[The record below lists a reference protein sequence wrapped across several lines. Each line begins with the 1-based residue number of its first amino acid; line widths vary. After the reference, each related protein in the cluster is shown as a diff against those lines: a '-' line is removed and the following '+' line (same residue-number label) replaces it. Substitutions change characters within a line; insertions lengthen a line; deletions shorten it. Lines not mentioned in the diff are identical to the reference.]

1 MSAARLSLAFFPFL
15 ALSACVSRPAVPAV
29 APEDA
34 RGGHAPQGFAPR
46 GACGGWKAAVGRRD
60 ETALSHVSFPEL
72 DPRGCFISVRYGPS
86 GLAAD
91 PIPPGCGYPSDPE
104 VLGHLRR
111 EAERYRAIAAGQ
123 APGPLPMELAC
134 ELPADVREATALNN
148 ARTLERLARRL
159 AGGQRYPYGAAS
171 TFGFGHRVQ
180 NESRLL
186 SWRPGQACPALDRRD
201 LSLFGIN
208 VNRAGRAAEAHL
220 AGVAPV
226 ITLSGGAVHA
236 RLVEAFM
243 LDYVATCKLGVRPDA
258 VLLDPCA
265 DHTHTNLR
273 NTGALL
279 SALGAR
285 TGYVVTDDGLQA
297 DYLQEWTLFDLVG
310 GSIDQRSLRDFGY
323 LLGSFRQASVGIEA
337 GFWYTPYR
345 FWAEPAG
352 GFGGFTCMER

>member
-1 MSAARLSLAFFPFL
+1 MSSARLHFAFFL
-15 ALSACVSRPAVPAV
+15 TLTLNACVSRPAVPTV

-34 RGGHAPQGFAPR
+34 RGGHAPRDFAPR
-46 GACGGWKAAVGRRD
+46 GACGGWEAAVGRSG
-60 ETALSHVSFPEL
+60 EAALSHISFPEL
-72 DPRGCFISVRYGPS
+72 DPRSCFVPVRYGPS
-86 GLAAD
+86 GPVAD
-91 PIPPGCGYPSDPE
+91 AIPPGCGYPSDPDVE
-104 VLGHLRR
+104 RHLLS
-111 EAERYRAIAAGQ
+111 EADRYRAIAAGQ
-123 APGPLPMELAC
+123 ATLPLPMELAC
-134 ELPADVREATALNN
+134 ELPADVRDAVALNN
-148 ARTLERLARRL
+148 ARTLERLAHRL

-171 TFGFGHRVQ
+171 TFGFGHRIQ
-180 NESRLL
+180 DESRLL
-186 SWRPGQACPALDRRD
+186 SWRPGQACPKLGKRD
-201 LSLFGIN
+201 LALFGIN
-208 VNRAGRAAEAHL
+208 VSRAGRAAEVHL

-226 ITLSGGAVHA
+226 ITLSGGAVHS

-243 LDYVATCKLGVRPDA
+243 LDYVATCKLGVRADA

-279 SALGAR
+279 TALDAR
-285 TGYVVTDDGLQA
+285 TGYVVTDDGLQS

-323 LLGSFRQASVGIEA
+323 LLGSFRQASVGLKA

-352 GFGGFTCMER
+352 GLGGFTCTGR